1 MEIEEAISIL
11 EKALSPLGAGA
22 GGTAFE
28 ELPLC
33 DALGRI
39 LFEDVFAPMNV
50 PPFAK
55 SAMDGYAVRAQD
67 VEGASQEKP
76 VELCVAGEL
85 FAGDWKEIPCQKNRA
100 VRVMTGSP
108 VPQGFDAVVMQED
121 TDYGQ
126 EKVLVYKSVR
136 RFENYCA
143 EGEDIKKGSLV
154 LGKGKRIGRVQIALL
169 ASLGFSSV
177 KVCVPARAAVLS
189 TGSELV
195 RAGEPLAPGKIYS
208 SVGELVCASIK
219 AAGLAVAQ
227 NKIVVDDEDE
237 IRAALNDALKAAD
250 FVITTGGISVGKKD
264 LLQKVLA
271 DMGAKILFS
280 GVNVQPGTPTMA
292 SVLDRKVVLSLSGNP
307 YAAMA
312 NFDIYF
318 YRAAAVLTGSDS
330 FIPKIARARLC
341 DDYDKVSK
349 RRRFLRAHLEGG
361 NVFLPTQTHASSV
374 ISNVLECNAYLDIPA
389 GKALCKDDEVVVWNM
404 GAAL

>member
-1 MEIEEAISIL
+1 MEIEEAVSIL
-11 EKALSPLGAGA
+11 EKNLSPLCAS
-22 GGTAFE
+22 E
-28 ELPLC
+28 EAALC

-55 SAMDGYAVRAQD
+55 SAMDGYAVRSQD
-67 VEGASQEKP
+67 VENASQEKP

-85 FAGDWKEIPCQKNRA
+85 FAGDWKEIPSKKNCA

-108 VPQGFDAVVMQED
+108 VPQGFDAVVMQEV
-121 TDYGQ
+121 TDCGQ

-143 EGEDIKKGSLV
+143 EGEDIKKESLV
-154 LGKGKRIGRVQIALL
+154 LQKGKRIGRVETALL
-169 ASLGFSSV
+169 ASLGISRV
-177 KVCVPARAAVLS
+177 KVRVPARVAVLS

-195 RAGEPLAPGKIYS
+195 RAGEALPPGKIYS
-208 SVGELVCASIK
+208 SVGELLCASIK
-219 AAGLAVAQ
+219 AAGMIVAQ
-227 NKIVVDDEDE
+227 NKIVVDDEKE
-237 IRAALNDALKAAD
+237 IRTAIKGALEAAD

-264 LLQKVLA
+264 FLPKVL
-271 DMGAKILFS
+271 DGMGAKILFG

-292 SVLDRKVVLSLSGNP
+292 SVLDGKVILSLSGNP

-318 YRAAAVLTGSDS
+318 YRAAAVLMGSDS
-330 FIPKIARARLC
+330 FIPKIVRTQLC
-341 DDYDKVSK
+341 DDYGKAGK
-349 RRRFLRAHLEGG
+349 RRRFLRARLEGG
-361 NVFLPTQTHASSV
+361 KVFLPTQTHASSV
-374 ISNVLECNAYLDIPA
+374 ISNVLECNAYVDVPA
-389 GKALCKDDEVVVWNM
+389 GKALCKGDEVSVWSM

>member
-11 EKALSPLGAGA
+11 EKNLSPLG
-22 GGTAFE
+22 GGTAGAAFE
-28 ELPLC
+28 EVALC

-55 SAMDGYAVRAQD
+55 SAMDGYAVRAED
-67 VEGASQEKP
+67 VAEAGKEKP

-85 FAGDWKEIPCQKNRA
+85 FAGDWKEIPCGKKSA

-126 EKVLVYKSVR
+126 EKVLVYRSVR

-154 LGKGKRIGRVQIALL
+154 LPKGKRIGRVEAALL
-169 ASLGFSSV
+169 ASLGFSFV
-177 KVCVPARAAVLS
+177 KVRVPARVSVLT

-195 RAGEPLAPGKIYS
+195 RAGEPLSPGKIYS
-208 SVGELVCASIK
+208 SVGELLCASIK

-227 NKIVVDDEDE
+227 NKILIDDEGE
-237 IRAALNDALKAAD
+237 IKAALEAAIKESD
-250 FVITTGGISVGKKD
+250 FVITTGGVSVGKKD
-264 LLQKVLA
+264 LLPKVLA
-271 DMGAKILFS
+271 DIGTKTLFT
-280 GVNVQPGTPTMA
+280 GVNVQPGTPTTA
-292 SVLDRKVVLSLSGNP
+292 SVLDGKVILSLSGNP

-318 YRAAAVLTGSDS
+318 YRAAAVLMGSDS
-330 FIPKIARARLC
+330 FVPKIVRATLC
-341 DDYDKVSK
+341 DECGKVSK
-349 RRRFLRAHLEGG
+349 RRRFLRARLEGAK
-361 NVFLPTQTHASSV
+361 VFLPSQNHAASV
-374 ISNVLECNAYLDIPA
+374 ISNVLECNAYLDVPA
-389 GKALCKDDEVVVWNM
+389 GKALCKGDEVCVWSM
-404 GAAL
+404 GASL